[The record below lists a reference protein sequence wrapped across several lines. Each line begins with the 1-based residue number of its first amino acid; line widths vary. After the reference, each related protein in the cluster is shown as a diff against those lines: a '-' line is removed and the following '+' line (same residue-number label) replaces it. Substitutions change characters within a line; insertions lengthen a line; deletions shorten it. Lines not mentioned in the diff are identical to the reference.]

1 MDKTTR
7 HRPIFILLCG
17 LRKAMAIPAKA
28 GIQGRG
34 GRHTRATLSRY
45 GQFRHNLRSLF
56 DHNLQTRRTNY
67 AQI

>member
-1 MDKTTR
+1 M
-7 HRPIFILLCG
+7 LLTG
-17 LRKAMAIPAKA
+17 FRVRQQTPPFVIPAKA

-34 GRHTRATLSRY
+34 GRRTRATLSLY

-56 DHNLQTRRTNY
+56 DHNLQTRGTNY

>member
-1 MDKTTR
+1 MREKIPTLVIPAT
-7 HRPIFILLCG
+7 HLV
-17 LRKAMAIPAKA
+17 IPAKA

-34 GRHTRATLSRY
+34 GRRTHATLSRY

-56 DHNLQTRRTNY
+56 EHNLQTRRTNY